1 MKTDE
6 RMCKRAY
13 SSFLVSS
20 LKLFICSVQP
30 EGSVISLMVFIRYAM
45 PISSIWNIS
54 VEPEGIP
61 GCEYLP

>member
-45 PISSIWNIS
+45 L
-54 VEPEGIP
+54 
-61 GCEYLP
+61 CYAYKFYLEYKC